1 MSEPMTTRKSR
12 ALVVSAVV
20 GTAILLTLAFAI
32 SYGSLNQATY
42 LLDPLHRAIPEL
54 YHRDWFVSETP
65 PYLPLFGFVAQWLF
79 RIDPEGPTA
88 VMAAHIAVT
97 LATYLALYRLV
108 QAVFDDWRVFV
119 ILACFVTVTMGRTL
133 GGNYLVAGYLQPSSV
148 ATVGW
153 VFAMAYFARGRYL
166 ACGIALALG
175 GAFHANFLVLGIGLF
190 TLSLIARRDAKLVD
204 HVKLLAPQLVVLA
217 VFLPQLVG
225 AAGPS
230 ALAVRIL
237 VEFHAPGH
245 YAGSRLVVGIPALLV
260 WQLAAF
266 AALHLDDRVSP
277 GMRALWRFSLVTFAV
292 ATITSLVVMVP
303 ALESLT
309 QVRWTRI
316 APFGQLAAQVVVVA
330 ALVRHAVDPQA
341 TSPLRRAFI
350 GLAIVVAVVETCH
363 FVHAPLV
370 ATIVAGACV
379 VVLLALPRVARV
391 ASFAIPA
398 IALVAALWGSPR
410 GEGLT
415 TAIAGGDTEL
425 ELARWARDHSDVD
438 ALFLVQPGAYRFRLL
453 ARRAV
458 IVDTKSPPLQPDLL
472 VDWYRR
478 LCAMVDVADEK
489 THEAIEA
496 RYDQLTPAQLERV
509 AREFSADYIVVSSS
523 VTLSGVIAY
532 ENRGFRV
539 YRVP

>member
-1 MSEPMTTRKSR
+1 MTVRKSR

-20 GTAILLTLAFAI
+20 GTAVLLTLAFAI
-32 SYGSLNQATY
+32 PYGSLNQATY
-42 LLDPLHRAIPEL
+42 LLDPLHRAMPEL

-65 PYLPLFGFVAQWLF
+65 PYLPLFGFVAEWLF
-79 RIDPEGPTA
+79 AIDPEGPAA

-97 LATYLALYRLV
+97 LATYLALYRVV

-119 ILACFVTVTMGRTL
+119 IVACFVTVTMGRTL
-133 GGNYLVAGYLQPSSV
+133 GGNYLVAGYLQPASL

-153 VFAMAYFARGRYL
+153 VFAMAYFARARYL
-166 ACGIALALG
+166 ACGIALAIA

-204 HVKLLAPQLVVLA
+204 HVKLLAPQLLVL
-217 VFLPQLVG
+217 VWFLPQLAG

-266 AALHLDDRVSP
+266 AALYLDDRVSP
-277 GMRALWRFSLVTFAV
+277 EMRALWRFSLVTFAV
-292 ATITSLVVMVP
+292 SAITSLVVMVP

-330 ALVRHAVDPQA
+330 ALVRHAVDPK
-341 TSPLRRAFI
+341 SLSSLRRVLI

-370 ATIVAGACV
+370 AMVVAGACIV
-379 VVLLALPRVARV
+379 ALLAPVRVPRVARW

-398 IALVAALWGSPR
+398 IAFVAALWGSPR

-415 TAIAGGDTEL
+415 TATAGGDTEL
-425 ELARWARDHSDVD
+425 ELARWAREHTDVD

-458 IVDTKSPPLQPDLL
+458 VVDTKSPPLEPDLL
-472 VDWYRR
+472 VEWYRR
-478 LCAMVDVADEK
+478 LCAMVEVGDDK

-496 RYDQLTPAQLERV
+496 RYDQLTPAQLDRV
-509 AREFSADYIVVSSS
+509 AREFSADYVVVSPS
-523 VTLSGVIAY
+523 VALSGVVAY
-532 ENRGFRV
+532 ENSGFKV
-539 YRVP
+539 YRVAR